1 MVQILLRNIGEL
13 SFGLS
18 WADEF
23 VSMAVLWITF
33 LGAMIAVRQ
42 NGHIRV
48 DFMEKFLP
56 EGWSRLTAIFAD
68 LSACAVCWVVC
79 YFSVVSVILEFQIGI
94 PGIGEIPSWVLVSII
109 PFACFVMGL
118 RFLLSIFLKH
128 DE

>member
-1 MVQILLRNIGEL
+1 
-13 SFGLS
+13 
-18 WADEF
+18 
-23 VSMAVLWITF
+23 MAVLWITF

-48 DFMEKFLP
+48 DIMEKFLP

-68 LSACAVCWVVC
+68 LSACAICWVVC
-79 YFSVVSVILEFQIGI
+79 SYSVVSVILEFQIGI